1 MGRKNMGLRP
11 DDGRTLGG
19 HRLAETTIAIP
30 PERDAIAKIQ
40 ERRTYSGW
48 EAVEEAGGEGL
59 LRPKIR
65 HAELSPTYQCP
76 EDCGGCPD
84 RKSLHLNDPP
94 ESRIVYDA
102 WFGIADRLK
111 RLGVEYFMLIGGT
124 IDREKVT
131 PALMRHILG
140 MGDGADFGWF
150 TDGIMLQHPKTGVA
164 TPLATRLI
172 QEGGMLNGTTHV
184 SADYLVPEGVA
195 EDGPILD
202 SSIRW
207 ENVHGGSRWFKSAFG
222 ERLARRLIDANAR
235 RVVLNTAVSAA
246 NIEEVLPVY
255 NYAVA
260 LADYARESGKDTVV
274 LWTMSPW
281 VWRPHL
287 ARGDDPRNYDAQT
300 FLRGEHGGALEE
312 LSKYIAQDTERRIH
326 EGGSRV
332 AGNSRGFI
340 EGLPEFAITQDVPY
354 NFGSSEL
361 AVQPDGTVRI
371 DPVFTSP
378 WALSVA
384 KNPYGYRDR
393 DIDHNPFDAYA
404 RGPLWSNLIQ
414 TTRKEG
420 VSWK

>member
-1 MGRKNMGLRP
+1 MGLTP
-11 DDGRTLGG
+11 DNERKLGA
-19 HRLAETTIAIP
+19 HRLAESTIAIP

-48 EAVEEAGGEGL
+48 EAVEEAEVEGL
-59 LRPKIR
+59 LRPSIR
-65 HAELSPTYQCP
+65 HAELSPTFQCP

-84 RKSLHLNDPP
+84 RKSLHLEDPP

-131 PALMRHILG
+131 PALMRHISR

-150 TDGIMLQHPKTGVA
+150 TDGIMLQHSKTGA
-164 TPLATRLI
+164 PTPLATRLI
-172 QEGGMLNGTTHV
+172 DEGGMLEGTTHV

-195 EDGPILD
+195 QDGPILD

-207 ENVHGGSRWFKSAFG
+207 ENEHGGSRWFKSAFG
-222 ERLARRLIDANAR
+222 ERLARRLIDMNAR
-235 RVVLNTAVSAA
+235 RVVLNTAISAA
-246 NIEEVLPVY
+246 NLDEVLPVY
-255 NYAVA
+255 DYTAE
-260 LADYARESGKDTVV
+260 LADYARKSGKDTIV

-287 ARGDDPRNYDAQT
+287 ARGDDPRNYDAKT
-300 FLRGEHGGALEE
+300 FLRGEHGSQLKEI
-312 LSKYIAQDTERRIH
+312 SNYIAQDTARRIS
-326 EGGSRV
+326 EGRSRV

-340 EGLPEFAITQDVPY
+340 EGLFEFAITQDVPY
-354 NFGSSEL
+354 LHGSSEL

-384 KNPYGYRDR
+384 KSPYGYRDR
-393 DIDHNPFDAYA
+393 DIDHNAFDEYA
-404 RGPLWSNLIQ
+404 RGPLWPNLIQ
-414 TTRKEG
+414 TTRKED